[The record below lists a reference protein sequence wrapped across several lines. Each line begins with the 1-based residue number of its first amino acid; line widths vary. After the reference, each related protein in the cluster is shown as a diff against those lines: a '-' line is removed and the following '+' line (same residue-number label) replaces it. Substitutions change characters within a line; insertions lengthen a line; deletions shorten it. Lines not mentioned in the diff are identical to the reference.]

1 MVRGGLAS
9 GLGSFTSEKA
19 AGGISRRIVWGLRS
33 GRDAPSC
40 SISATVHIVPQQ
52 GRPCAPSSVGLP
64 AASEPPFPAWSHWS
78 VRADLSEAAASE
90 MISTCGTGLAAVD
103 SARGVAPCPGC
114 AVAGIAHAND
124 SRTTSAVAFNAVARV
139 PNGVTQFH
147 RFVGSS
153 GEMEL
158 PMGEGQW
165 ERRRACANWLPM
177 AGPLRQIRRS
187 ATSSNWSYAGNQT
200 RTVEPHS
207 SAKRPQSLI
216 DR

>member
-1 MVRGGLAS
+1 MPLPNTRPTRLVAMSRALAQ
-9 GLGSFTSEKA
+9 LFTRAPRPETKA
-19 AGGISRRIVWGLRS
+19 GVM
-33 GRDAPSC
+33 
-40 SISATVHIVPQQ
+40 ATVVRLESLGQPLWSQ
-52 GRPCAPSSVGLP
+52 RDY
-64 AASEPPFPAWSHWS
+64 AAFAREGMTQNPVVFRS
-78 VRADLSEAAASE
+78 VRMIAEAAAS
-90 MISTCGTGLAAVD
+90 GPLAACGAAIAADD
-103 SARGVAPCPGC
+103 SARGGAPWPGC
-114 AVAGIAHAND
+114 AFAGIAHAND
-124 SRTTSAVAFNAVARV
+124 IRTTRAVAFNAVARV

-187 ATSSNWSYAGNQT
+187 ATSSNRSYAGNQT